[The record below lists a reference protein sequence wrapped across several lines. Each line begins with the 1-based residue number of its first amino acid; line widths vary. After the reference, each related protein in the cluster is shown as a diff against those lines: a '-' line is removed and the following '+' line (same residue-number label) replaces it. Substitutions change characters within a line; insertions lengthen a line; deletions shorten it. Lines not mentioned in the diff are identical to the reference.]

1 MTITKIMYPGCV
13 LGCLAIVSLAAAS
26 SAYAGIGSD
35 ESPGFNFNA
44 LSCVP
49 TPGVNVTHAS
59 SEPFTF
65 NALSCVPTPGVNV
78 THASSEP
85 FTFDALSCVPTP
97 GVRVAAAE
105 SSPAF
110 MSRVPGDSTLDC
122 VVNVLDLIYVRNAL
136 GKDVDSGENWR
147 SDVNN
152 DGKVNVLDLIA
163 VRNRLG
169 VRCKR

>member
-1 MTITKIMYPGCV
+1 MTITKIIYFGRV
-13 LGCLAIVSLAAAS
+13 LGCLAVVSLVAAS
-26 SAYAGIGSD
+26 SAYAGIGAA
-35 ESPGFNFNA
+35 ESPSFSFNA

-49 TPGVNVTHAS
+49 TPGLNVTHAS
-59 SEPFTF
+59 SD
-65 NALSCVPTPGVNV
+65 S
-78 THASSEP
+78 
-85 FTFDALSCVPTP
+85 FTFDALRCAPTP

-105 SSPAF
+105 SPPAF

-163 VRNRLG
+163 VRNSLG
-169 VRCKR
+169 QRCKR